1 MTSRRDLLAML
12 AAATAGSAGAVT
24 GLAGEAGTARRIPQS
39 TSARIIVDNDFAG
52 DPDSLVAL
60 AHQLL
65 SPVTRTVLVTTTAN
79 DTKMPV
85 AVAADRSAA
94 VGRDIA
100 LDLMHRLRSPQRPPV
115 VAGPEAVGKDTA
127 RDDAARAI
135 VAEALREDELPLFF
149 SCGGPLTNLAAA
161 LRMNPSI
168 AQRMTVIWIGGGRYP
183 EGGWEY
189 NLSADVNA
197 ARTVIEQSS
206 VPLWQIPQNA
216 YRQMAFSIAEMTDRM
231 RPISPFTAW
240 LYDRFTSPPS
250 FVKIGGAWPMGDSPP
265 VLLTAISA
273 ESSAYSDRPAQRILD
288 DLRYGEP
295 ITGRTVRVYDT
306 LDARITFEDFLAH
319 LRLHAR
325 N

>member
-1 MTSRRDLLAML
+1 MHSRRDILATL
-12 AAATAGSAGAVT
+12 AAATAG
-24 GLAGEAGTARRIPQS
+24 GLAAGPGLGGEATAARGIPQS

-52 DPDSLVAL
+52 DPDALVAL

-65 SPVTRTVLVTTTAN
+65 SPVTRTVLVTTTAL
-79 DTKMPV
+79 DTKLPGP
-85 AVAADRSAA
+85 VAADRSAA
-94 VGRDIA
+94 VGREIA
-100 LDLMHRLRSPQRPPV
+100 IDLMRRLKSPQRPPV
-115 VAGPEAVGKDTA
+115 VAGPEAVGNYTA

-189 NLSADVNA
+189 NLSADVSA
-197 ARTVIEQSS
+197 ARTVIEQSR
-206 VPLWQIPQNA
+206 VPVWQIPQNA
-216 YRQMAFSIAEMTDRM
+216 YRQMAFSIAEMTERM

-240 LYDRFTSPPS
+240 LYERFTSPPS

-265 VLLTAISA
+265 VLLTAVSA
-273 ESSAYSDRPAQRILD
+273 ESSTYTDRPAQRILD

-295 ITGRTVRVYDT
+295 IAGRTVRVYDT
-306 LDARITFEDFLAH
+306 LDARITFEDFLAR
-319 LRLHAR
+319 LRLQAR